1 LVLTKFIRSR
11 RFGRIAWPFNQC
23 RTKFATEVPA
33 VNFRFIV
40 NHLNKLPISFEAEAI
55 RFLRLHNE
63 IFVARA

>member
-1 LVLTKFIRSR
+1 
-11 RFGRIAWPFNQC
+11 
-23 RTKFATEVPA
+23 